1 MLTHL
6 YYAHMLKKLA
16 IKIVLTFGFAV
27 INILFIWSLD
37 ELLISLL

>member
-6 YYAHMLKKLA
+6 NYAHMLKKLV
-16 IKIVLTFGFAV
+16 IKIFLTFGFAF
-27 INILFIWSLD
+27 INVLFIRSLD